1 MLSFTFSQMR
11 YCNFQGR
18 TGFSLMPHW
27 YKRIPL
33 QGLSPQSKVAPLV
46 VYNLFP
52 SGSEEASWPLISAL
66 LAQPLP
72 PHISFIWISSGSVTF
87 VRPFLCVAGV
97 NKNLFACPCQ
107 DRQVPNLERQFQKF
121 YFRWTVSEFFTLN
134 ISLAQNVYCGY

>member
-1 MLSFTFSQMR
+1 MSLIYFFSDEILQ
-11 YCNFQGR
+11 
-18 TGFSLMPHW
+18 FSGQNRVLFDAPL
-27 YKRIPL
+27 IQEDPL

-87 VRPFLCVAGV
+87 VRPFLCAAGV
-97 NKNLFACPCQ
+97 NKKPFACPFQ
-107 DRQVPNLERQFQKF
+107 DRQVQNLERQFQNF
-121 YFRWTVSEFFTLN
+121 YRTQVYLGSECL
-134 ISLAQNVYCGY
+134 SLSYVCET